1 MRKLTIALSAA
12 ALCAGGIAYA
22 GPGMKDR
29 GDTTRAQAQEHG
41 AEMFAQ
47 MDANGDGVINDADR
61 KTRKDARFDALD
73 SDGNGVL
80 SREEFAAGQGM
91 RGHGKGKD
99 DMDGS
104 RRGQMRGDHAG
115 KMKERADTNGD
126 GSVSKVEFDAAHMA
140 MFDKADAN
148 GDGTVTNEERRAA
161 FKEMRAKGRDRTG
174 NDNAK

>member
-1 MRKLTIALSAA
+1 MVEADHDHVGLTDTLASRRYFRKFETITGHLTRVAGVMR
-12 ALCAGGIAYA
+12 
-22 GPGMKDR
+22 
-29 GDTTRAQAQEHG
+29 
-41 AEMFAQ
+41 AE
-47 MDANGDGVINDADR
+47 
-61 KTRKDARFDALD
+61 
-73 SDGNGVL
+73 GVL

-104 RRGQMRGDHAG
+104 RRGQMRDHAG

-126 GSVSKVEFDAAHMA
+126 GSVSKAEFDAAHMA

>member
-22 GPGMKDR
+22 GPGMKDH

-61 KTRKDARFDALD
+61 EARKGARFDALD

-99 DMDGS
+99 DMG
-104 RRGQMRGDHAG
+104 RGKHDQMRGHGG
-115 KMKERADTNGD
+115 KMMERADANGD
-126 GSVSKVEFDAAHMA
+126 GSVSKAEFDAAHMA

-148 GDGTVTNEERRAA
+148 GDGMVTDKERRAA
-161 FKEMRAKGRDRTG
+161 FKQMRARVGDRTG
-174 NDNAK
+174 NDNAQ